1 MPSVIIRFRLYF
13 RPSLKWPLGATM
25 LEYRAYL
32 IGRDG
37 HIVHRV
43 DILCVDDEAAKERAQ
58 LLVDSHTVELWQ
70 GARLVAR
77 LPIRH

>member
-1 MPSVIIRFRLYF
+1 
-13 RPSLKWPLGATM
+13 M

-70 GARLVAR
+70 GARLVATI
-77 LPIRH
+77 PAKH

>member
-1 MPSVIIRFRLYF
+1 
-13 RPSLKWPLGATM
+13 M

-70 GARLVAR
+70 VARLVAR
-77 LPIRH
+77 LPPRYWWPPQLAS

>member
-1 MPSVIIRFRLYF
+1 
-13 RPSLKWPLGATM
+13 M

-58 LLVDSHTVELWQ
+58 LLVDGHTVELWQ
-70 GARLVAR
+70 GTRRIATF
-77 LPIRH
+77 PTRH

>member
-1 MPSVIIRFRLYF
+1 
-13 RPSLKWPLGATM
+13 M

-43 DILCVDDEAAKERAQ
+43 DILCVDDEAAKSALNSSSRATPQ
-58 LLVDSHTVELWQ
+58 SYGRMPVW
-70 GARLVAR
+70 
-77 LPIRH
+77 

>member
-1 MPSVIIRFRLYF
+1 
-13 RPSLKWPLGATM
+13 M

-43 DILCVDDEAAKERAQ
+43 DILCVDDEAAKERAR
-58 LLVDSHTVELWQ
+58 LLVDSHTVELRQ

-77 LPIRH
+77 LSTRH

>member
-1 MPSVIIRFRLYF
+1 
-13 RPSLKWPLGATM
+13 M

-32 IGRDG
+32 IGRNG
-37 HIVHRV
+37 HIVYRV
-43 DILCVDDEAAKERAQ
+43 DILCVDDEAAKERAE

-77 LPIRH
+77 LPTRH

>member
-1 MPSVIIRFRLYF
+1 
-13 RPSLKWPLGATM
+13 M

-43 DILCVDDEAAKERAQ
+43 DILCVDDEAAKERAL
-58 LLVDSHTVELWQ
+58 LLVDGHTVELWQ
-70 GARLVAR
+70 GTRRVATFH
-77 LPIRH
+77 PRH

>member
-1 MPSVIIRFRLYF
+1 
-13 RPSLKWPLGATM
+13 M

-37 HIVHRV
+37 HIVDRV

-58 LLVDSHTVELWQ
+58 LLVDIHTVGLWQ
-70 GARLVAR
+70 GARLVATF
-77 LPIRH
+77 HTKD

>member
-1 MPSVIIRFRLYF
+1 MLPPDRV
-13 RPSLKWPLGATM
+13 WDM

-43 DILCVDDEAAKERAQ
+43 DILCIDDEAAKERAQ
-58 LLVDSHTVELWQ
+58 LLVDIHTVELWQ
-70 GARLVAR
+70 GTRKVATF
-77 LPIRH
+77 PTRH

>member
-1 MPSVIIRFRLYF
+1 MR
-13 RPSLKWPLGATM
+13 
-25 LEYRAYL
+25 EYRAYL

>member
-1 MPSVIIRFRLYF
+1 
-13 RPSLKWPLGATM
+13 M

-70 GARLVAR
+70 GTRRIATF
-77 LPIRH
+77 PTRH

>member
-1 MPSVIIRFRLYF
+1 
-13 RPSLKWPLGATM
+13 M
-25 LEYRAYL
+25 LEYRAHL

-77 LPIRH
+77 LSARH

>member
-1 MPSVIIRFRLYF
+1 
-13 RPSLKWPLGATM
+13 M
-25 LEYRAYL
+25 LECRAYL

-58 LLVDSHTVELWQ
+58 LLVKSHTTELWL
-70 GARLVAR
+70 GARLVATFPPGIKGH
-77 LPIRH
+77 L